1 LEGWVVRPAAATSA
15 TPTTLTL
22 IITTLTTIIH
32 HGGYRRVDVGCSR
45 LLIDGCGGRRRDGGT
60 EGQREE
66 EAQRDG
72 GTEGSVI
79 WRKVGMDN
87 MGGPTFRLAEA
98 ILTFTPTRI
107 GLIGLGSRPELGVV
121 GLRLIS
127 LVLFN
132 HLGNGPAQWWAQV
145 VGSVLGGRRV
155 RVGQGGFVTRLRTAV
170 LVRWC
175 KVEVSKCSAPLSMRS
190 RIVLDLI
197 HMCMR
202 PRA

>member
-1 LEGWVVRPAAATSA
+1 MILLEGWVVRPAAATST

-22 IITTLTTIIH
+22 VITTLTTII
-32 HGGYRRVDVGCSR
+32 HGGYRRVDVGCGR
-45 LLIDGCGGRRRDGGT
+45 LLLDGCGGRRRDGGT
-60 EGQREE
+60 EGR
-66 EAQRDG
+66 RGG

-87 MGGPTFRLAEA
+87 MGGPTSRLAEA
-98 ILTFTPTRI
+98 ILTFTPTRV
-107 GLIGLGSRPELGVV
+107 GLIGLGTRPELGVV

-170 LVRWC
+170 LARY
-175 KVEVSKCSAPLSMRS
+175 
-190 RIVLDLI
+190 
-197 HMCMR
+197 
-202 PRA
+202 